1 MSVTFRSSIGQ
12 VSVEYRWLFIGRIS
26 VEYRTSFSESF
37 LRLCNKVKIIFL
49 RIFHLFFFLPA
60 YRQIHRP
67 TIELYMLD
75 TTYSQYDQF
84 QVLTYCLKFL
94 KYPQNIRSALVSKV
108 IPVVQGKCSLIS
120 AKVSYNVSER
130 KSIEDLWLTVCQK
143 RDESDEAMRKI
154 KGMAFF
160 FSSVAVLKEKQK
172 KKSPIVETKKTK
184 KQNAPKP
191 PKARC
196 IGLLSRTGLQCNPQ
210 MACKCPPY
218 QSTRRS

>member
-1 MSVTFRSSIGQ
+1 MLG
-12 VSVEYRWLFIGRIS
+12 
-26 VEYRTSFSESF
+26 TS
-37 LRLCNKVKIIFL
+37 
-49 RIFHLFFFLPA
+49 
-60 YRQIHRP
+60 
-67 TIELYMLD
+67 
-75 TTYSQYDQF
+75 YSQYDQF

-160 FSSVAVLKEKQK
+160 FSSVAVLERKAKEKEPNSGDEENEETECAK
-172 KKSPIVETKKTK
+172 TTKSKVYWPAI
-184 KQNAPKP
+184 
-191 PKARC
+191 
-196 IGLLSRTGLQCNPQ
+196 S
-210 MACKCPPY
+210 Y
-218 QSTRRS
+218 